1 MQGTSASRIC
11 ACAGRLTRSSTNQHL
26 RNPDVTSTV
35 NGYEAYPMM
44 PIPTNTYSNLDG
56 TSNAN
61 MAHPPVPTPN
71 NTYGNANGHQ
81 QPGSS
86 DIL

>member
-1 MQGTSASRIC
+1 
-11 ACAGRLTRSSTNQHL
+11 
-26 RNPDVTSTV
+26 
-35 NGYEAYPMM
+35 MM